1 MRKEFK
7 KLTMIMLSLVMM
19 ITAMYVPAI
28 PSEAAEAKT
37 AVDYDNSYNIQEY
50 WKEKKAPVKEGYVFG
65 GWYKLNGN
73 AYEPLSEKG
82 ITEETTGA
90 YAKFV
95 PTYVLSVK
103 AQMESGI
110 TAGDGAE
117 TAIRF
122 LSSVDSMDYKNV
134 GFDIWL
140 NNKTEFKTDAMTTV
154 YSGIKAKETDADK
167 DALLPSEVF
176 GTLSQRFSVVRLTKI
191 LDKHDKLI
199 IRVRPYW
206 TTLDGTKV
214 SGETRYIRVEDGYL
228 NYVSIPVNLHTGNTI
243 AAGLV
248 ELSYDKSMLEYVG
261 CDEGTLLTD
270 MQWNS
275 SPVFGKIKFIGNAAK
290 DSNVVA
296 DGIFANVRFKL
307 KRELTVGERLNFVIS
322 SQSFCDWEKITV
334 DAGAWDFQY

>member
-7 KLTMIMLSLVMM
+7 RLTMIVLSLVMM
-19 ITAMYVPAI
+19 ATAMCVSTTT
-28 PSEAAEAKT
+28 SEAAET
-37 AVDYDNSYNIQEY
+37 VDYDKSYNIQEF
-50 WKEKKAPVKEGYVFG
+50 WPKKKAPVKEGFVFG
-65 GWYKLNGN
+65 GWYKLNGSE
-73 AYEPLSEKG
+73 YEPLTAKE
-82 ITEETTGA
+82 ITEETTEA

-95 PTYVLSVK
+95 PAYVLSVK
-103 AQMESGI
+103 AMTEKGI
-110 TAGDGAE
+110 SAGDQ
-117 TAIRF
+117 TPTSIRL
-122 LSSVDSMDYKNV
+122 LSSVDSMDYRNV

-140 NNKTEFKTDAMTTV
+140 NNKKEFKTGAMTTV
-154 YSGIKAKETDADK
+154 FSGIKTKSTDADK
-167 DALLPSEVF
+167 DALVPEIVF
-176 GTLSQRFSVVRLTKI
+176 GSVSKRFSVVQLQNI
-191 LDKHDKLI
+191 LDKNDNLI

-248 ELSYDKSMLEYVG
+248 ELSYDKSLLEYVG
-261 CDEGTLLTD
+261 CDAGTLLTD

-275 SPVFGKIKFIGNAAK
+275 SPVFGKVKFIGNATK

-307 KRELTVGERLNFVIS
+307 KRELTEGERLQFGIS
-322 SQSFCDWEKITV
+322 NQSFCNWQKVTV